1 MDWEIKAV
9 ILLSLVVSLV
19 LLAAATALAYGGVE
33 VMADVQYSH
42 ESAALLL
49 SGSLLIGLAGALRRL
64 PF

>member
-1 MDWEIKAV
+1 MAMDREMKAV
-9 ILLSLVVSLV
+9 LVLSLV
-19 LLAAATALAYGGVE
+19 LLAAATAMAYGQVE
-33 VMADVQYSH
+33 SVVDVGYSH

>member
-1 MDWEIKAV
+1 MDWEMKALFV
-9 ILLSLVVSLV
+9 LSLVLV
-19 LLAAATALAYGGVE
+19 AAATAVAYGQVD
-33 VMADVQYSH
+33 VVTDVQNSH